1 MSTHVPRFQLKV
13 FLHHFVL
20 DKLGTCS
27 TRVKERVRHLP
38 DFSACV
44 AVLKPKP
51 PVSPA
56 AAAGFAAA
64 PKLKPVDGA
73 VALARGAVV
82 EDTALKLN
90 MAFCSVP
97 ELAGCEVLPAA
108 LKLNIPPA
116 GLFSVVVAGSWDV
129 ATGAVDAA
137 GLKLNPPRPSGCVL
151 GVVCA
156 VAAGAKLNPPAEES
170 LVESFAASV
179 LVEPKLKPPTAL
191 LVSDVGVLVAILLAP
206 KLNPPKAGLVSEAG
220 LI

>member
-1 MSTHVPRFQLKV
+1 MRI
-13 FLHHFVL
+13 
-20 DKLGTCS
+20 
-27 TRVKERVRHLP
+27 RYLP
-38 DFSACV
+38 GFSAC
-44 AVLKPKP
+44 AGGAEVLKPNP
-51 PVSPA
+51 PVS
-56 AAAGFAAA
+56 AAGFAAA

-73 VALARGAVV
+73 AALAGGAAVA
-82 EDTALKLN
+82 DPALKLN
-90 MAFCSVP
+90 VP

-116 GLFSVVVAGSWDV
+116 GLFSVVVAGGWDV

-191 LVSDVGVLVAILLAP
+191 LVSDAWVLVAILLAP